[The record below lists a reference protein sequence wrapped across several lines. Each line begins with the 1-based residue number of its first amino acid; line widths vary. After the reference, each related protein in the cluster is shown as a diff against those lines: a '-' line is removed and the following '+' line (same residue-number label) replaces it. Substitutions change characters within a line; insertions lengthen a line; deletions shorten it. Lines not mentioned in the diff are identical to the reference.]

1 MKNYNRNIN
10 TTYALTIRKENSLDV
25 IRKFTSTTF
34 RISAKAIFA
43 AIALTLLNLV
53 I

>member
-1 MKNYNRNIN
+1 MKDYKDSIN
-10 TTYALTIRKENSLDV
+10 TTYALTIRKETSLDI
-25 IRKFTSTTF
+25 IRKFTSTTV
-34 RISAKAIFA
+34 RISVKAIIA

>member
-1 MKNYNRNIN
+1 MKTNNSIN
-10 TTYALTIRKENSLDV
+10 TTYALTIRKENSLDI
-25 IRKFTSTTF
+25 IRKFTATTF
-34 RISAKAIFA
+34 RISAKAISV

>member
-1 MKNYNRNIN
+1 MKDYKNSIN
-10 TTYALTIRKENSLDV
+10 TTYALTIRKEHSLDV
-25 IRKFTSTTF
+25 IRKFTYTSI